1 MDPRAAAATDPR
13 TVDTLDKTAELDR
26 LTAGTDAGA
35 LWDAVGRARTALDFR
50 DADAVLGLPPV
61 DGPTVRQ
68 LADRVERAVARAVE
82 LRLPAALVDR
92 AETLYFGPA
101 AADPAA
107 AAEAAAEA
115 FACAEAAGE
124 LPRAAYLLGLFHGAG
139 YGCAVDEARSRAW
152 HESAA
157 RAGDA
162 DAMFELYVL
171 CTTGVGGPA
180 DPAAGVDWCHRAAE
194 AGSVRAMA
202 NLGGFYATGNGVPAD
217 LPTSL
222 RWYRLAAESGHGR
235 AAAVLGVMTAAG
247 EGEQPPAEAGR
258 WLELADELG
267 FDWRPMARA
276 YGLDLEPDLDL
287 DLDRD

>member
-1 MDPRAAAATDPR
+1 MDSRTASATDPR

-26 LTAGTDAGA
+26 LTAGTDVGA
-35 LWDAVGRARTALDFR
+35 LWAAVGRARTALDFR
-50 DADAVLGLPPV
+50 AADPVMGLPPV
-61 DGPTVRQ
+61 DAPTVDR
-68 LADRVERAVARAVE
+68 LAERVERAVARAVG

-92 AETLYFGPA
+92 AETLYFGPG

-107 AAEAAAEA
+107 AAEAL
-115 FACAEAAGE
+115 ACAEAAHAAGE

-139 YGCAVDEARSRAW
+139 YGCAVDEVRSRAL

-171 CTTGVGGPA
+171 YGTGVGGPA

-217 LPTSL
+217 LPTAL
-222 RWYRLAAESGHGR
+222 GWYRRAAESGHGR

-258 WLELADELG
+258 WLDLADELG

-276 YGLDLEPDLDL
+276 YGLDLD
-287 DLDRD
+287 